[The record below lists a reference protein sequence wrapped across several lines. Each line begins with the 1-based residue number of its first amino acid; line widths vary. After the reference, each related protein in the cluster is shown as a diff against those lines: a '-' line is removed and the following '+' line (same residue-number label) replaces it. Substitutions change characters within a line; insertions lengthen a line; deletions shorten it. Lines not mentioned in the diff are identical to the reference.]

1 MAKLLRLAQFYSN
14 DFSLMNQEVSG
25 TQLKN
30 FIFYVRSDNN
40 IGELKNIGELIIKM
54 VKTRRHTTNP
64 IVYRLIDL
72 SLVLPIATTTVERV
86 FQQ

>member
-14 DFSLMNQEVSG
+14 DFSLMDQEVSG

-40 IGELKNIGELIIKM
+40 TGELKNIGELIIKM

-64 IVYRLIDL
+64 IVYRLIEL
-72 SLVLPIATTTVERV
+72 SLVLPIATTNVERV